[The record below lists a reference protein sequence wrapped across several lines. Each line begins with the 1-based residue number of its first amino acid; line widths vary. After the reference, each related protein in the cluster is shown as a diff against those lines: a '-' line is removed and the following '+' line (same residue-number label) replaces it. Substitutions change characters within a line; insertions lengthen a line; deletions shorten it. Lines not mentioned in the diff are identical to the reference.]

1 MMKNKKTVFI
11 KNKLYKR
18 EELHNEF
25 GGNRQSGISSC
36 KEHPVV
42 FIFSGSSVEKYGYED
57 GWDNENIF
65 RYSGEGQIG
74 DMVFTRGNLSILN
87 HKEDGKK
94 IYLFEKTTESGYW
107 KFIDE
112 LMYLSYEYYPTTD
125 RDGNKRNGI
134 RFNLVRS
141 SEIEKY
147 QTNSNT
153 TKEEIKNSQPN
164 ITERKGLVT
173 SRVGQGP
180 YREKII
186 EKWNKTCPI
195 TNCKVLTILISSHIK
210 SWKESDNEERLDVEN
225 GILLSPN
232 VDSLFDKHL
241 ISFTDE
247 GEMLIS
253 DKISEDVLTQLG
265 IDKKVVLPIS
275 CGMKKYL
282 KRHREIFHQ

>member
-1 MMKNKKTVFI
+1 MEFI

-18 EELHNEF
+18 KELHNEF
-25 GGNRQSGISSC
+25 GGNRQSGICPSS
-36 KEHPVV
+36 EYPII
-42 FIFSGSSVEKYGYED
+42 FIFSGNSGGKYGYED
-57 GWDNENIF
+57 GWDNENFF

-74 DMVFTRGNLSILN
+74 DMEFTRGNKSILN
-87 HKEDGKK
+87 HKEDGKN

-112 LMYLSYEYYPTTD
+112 LVYVSYDYYPTKD

-134 RFNLVRS
+134 RFNLVRTK
-141 SEIEKY
+141 EIEKY

-153 TKEEIKNSQPN
+153 TNKEIKYSQPN
-164 ITERKGLVT
+164 ITERKGMVT
-173 SRVGQGP
+173 SRVGQGS
-180 YREKII
+180 YRNKII

-210 SWKESDNEERLDVEN
+210 SWKESNNKERWDVEN

-241 ISFTDE
+241 ISFSDD
-247 GEMLIS
+247 GEMLLS
-253 DKISEDVLTQLG
+253 DKISEDILTQLG
-265 IDKKVVLPIS
+265 INKKVVLPVS
-275 CGMKKYL
+275 SGMKKYL
-282 KRHREIFHQ
+282 KRHREIFFK

>member
-1 MMKNKKTVFI
+1 MINKKTVFI

-18 EELHNEF
+18 EDLHNEY

-42 FIFSGSSVEKYGYED
+42 FIFSGNSGEKYGYED

-112 LMYLSYEYYPTTD
+112 LIYLSYDYYPTTD

-147 QTNSNT
+147 LTKSNT
-153 TKEEIKNSQPN
+153 SKEEIKNSQPN

-186 EKWNKTCPI
+186 KKWTKTCPI
-195 TNCKVLTILISSHIK
+195 TKCKVLTILISSHIK

-275 CGMKKYL
+275 HGMKKYL